1 MPASKDSPTCIFT
14 MRNRPPNGIRSPNG
28 VPTIKDL
35 FGLPGD
41 PQEHPGSSQ
50 EIPRKPTASTRKAQ
64 EPYRK
69 GQEPFRKPQE
79 ALGTLQETPGTL
91 QETPGSPRKPQKAA
105 GTSRKP
111 QEAPEDAQRTKTYI
125 HIFSGVD
132 KLPIARLWRPV
143 C

>member
-1 MPASKDSPTCIFT
+1 
-14 MRNRPPNGIRSPNG
+14 MRNRPPNDIRSSNG

-35 FGLPGD
+35 FGFPGD

-50 EIPRKPTASTRKAQ
+50 EIPRKPTAST
-64 EPYRK
+64 RK

-105 GTSRKP
+105 GASRKP

-125 HIFSGVD
+125 NIFSGVD

-143 C
+143 CYINIILLQFPSGWFSGS